1 MPNGVGGRKWSFA
14 QGFHKK
20 RRSTW
25 SNVSGA
31 CECPSLEN
39 VHRAL
44 ARGRNSVFDLVERS
58 LRPGRKFR
66 FRLRLLRK
74 KMCALKIH
82 KTFVHA
88 MGNFVHFY
96 RHGRQA
102 HDARW
107 MPMLR
112 ALGNYRR
119 GAWPLGPAPSGTL
132 WRLAPLVMAGT
143 RDRNLTA
150 GGQKFVKIQGCIHGD
165 ATTHE
170 WCVIDAETARH
181 RLEHGARYKAG
192 AAEKHMDARLPGR
205 AERPRERPQVRCL
218 LIL

>member
-58 LRPGRKFR
+58 LRPGRKLR

-143 RDRNLTA
+143 RDRNLT
-150 GGQKFVKIQGCIHGD
+150 GQFCTLLS
-165 ATTHE
+165 AWASSTWRT
-170 WCVIDAETARH
+170 IDAN
-181 RLEHGARYKAG
+181 
-192 AAEKHMDARLPGR
+192 AACPWKLP
-205 AERPRERPQVRCL
+205 
-218 LIL
+218 

>member
-1 MPNGVGGRKWSFA
+1 
-14 QGFHKK
+14 
-20 RRSTW
+20 
-25 SNVSGA
+25 
-31 CECPSLEN
+31 
-39 VHRAL
+39 
-44 ARGRNSVFDLVERS
+44 
-58 LRPGRKFR
+58 
-66 FRLRLLRK
+66 
-74 KMCALKIH
+74 
-82 KTFVHA
+82 
-88 MGNFVHFY
+88 
-96 RHGRQA
+96 
-102 HDARW
+102 
-107 MPMLR
+107 MLR

-132 WRLAPLVMAGT
+132 WRLAPLVRAGT

-205 AERPRERPQVRCL
+205 AERPRERPQVWCL

>member
-1 MPNGVGGRKWSFA
+1 MGGRKWGFA
-14 QGFHKK
+14 RGFYQKT
-20 RRSTW
+20 RSTW
-25 SNVSGA
+25 SKLPGA
-31 CECPSLEN
+31 RWRPSLEN
-39 VHRAL
+39 AHRAS
-44 ARGRNSVFDLVERS
+44 ARGRNSRFDLVERS
-58 LRPGRKFR
+58 GRPGRKLR

-143 RDRNLTA
+143 RDRNLT
-150 GGQKFVKIQGCIHGD
+150 GQFCTLLS
-165 ATTHE
+165 AWASSTWRT
-170 WCVIDAETARH
+170 IDAN
-181 RLEHGARYKAG
+181 
-192 AAEKHMDARLPGR
+192 AACPWKLP
-205 AERPRERPQVRCL
+205 
-218 LIL
+218 